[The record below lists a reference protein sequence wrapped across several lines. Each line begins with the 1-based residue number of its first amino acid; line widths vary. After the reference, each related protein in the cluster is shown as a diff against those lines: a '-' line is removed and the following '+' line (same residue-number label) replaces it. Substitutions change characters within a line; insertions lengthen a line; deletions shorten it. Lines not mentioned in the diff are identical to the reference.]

1 MAYGEGV
8 TTMMRWRGRGEGT
21 TKTTAG
27 GWRYAGDAAGEGRE
41 GGGGGG
47 LQATPPLTRWQRQ
60 GTSPAISEAAL
71 AVRMRNILN
80 NQMRWMLGER
90 GEDEG

>member
-8 TTMMRWRGRGEGT
+8 TTTMRWRGRGEGT

-27 GWRYAGDAAGEGRE
+27 GWRYAGDEGRE

-71 AVRMRNILN
+71 AVRNILN

-90 GEDEG
+90 GKDEG